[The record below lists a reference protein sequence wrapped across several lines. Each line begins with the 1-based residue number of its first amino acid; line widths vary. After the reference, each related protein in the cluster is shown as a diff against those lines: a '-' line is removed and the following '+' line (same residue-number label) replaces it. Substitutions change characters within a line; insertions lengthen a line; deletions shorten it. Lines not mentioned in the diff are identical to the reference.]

1 MPPSNALVSPADLA
15 EEEARYELDFA
26 LCQSC
31 GLAQITV
38 SLDPDELFGEYA
50 YFSGYSET
58 MLAHAEA
65 LSSQL
70 VAQRELTVDSLVVEV
85 ASNDG
90 YLLQFYVAAGVPVL
104 GIDPAENVVAAARER
119 GVETICEFFGKEV
132 AQRLR
137 ASGLRADVIHANNV
151 LAHVPDVNGFVQ
163 GIQTLLAIGGVAV
176 IETPYVRDLV
186 ERLEF
191 DTIYHEHLFYYSLT
205 SLSRLFARNGLKVV
219 DVERI
224 PIHGGSLRVF
234 AARVDDPVTVTAHVT
249 ALLAEEEE
257 IGIARLAYFEGFAEQ
272 VDELRRRLP
281 ALLDTLLAN
290 GHHIAAY
297 GAAAKGS
304 VLLNTCRIG
313 RDRVSFVADRNIYKQ
328 GRYMP
333 GVRIPIVAPE
343 RLLEEMPDEV
353 LLLAWNLADEIV
365 EQQSEYRARGG
376 RFIVPLPEPRIV

>member
-1 MPPSNALVSPADLA
+1 MSD
-15 EEEARYELDFA
+15 
-26 LCQSC
+26 C

-191 DTIYHEHLFYYSLT
+191 ERSIT
-205 SLSRLFARNGLKVV
+205 S
-219 DVERI
+219 
-224 PIHGGSLRVF
+224 
-234 AARVDDPVTVTAHVT
+234 
-249 ALLAEEEE
+249 
-257 IGIARLAYFEGFAEQ
+257 
-272 VDELRRRLP
+272 
-281 ALLDTLLAN
+281 
-290 GHHIAAY
+290 
-297 GAAAKGS
+297 
-304 VLLNTCRIG
+304 TCSITR
-313 RDRVSFVADRNIYKQ
+313 S
-328 GRYMP
+328 
-333 GVRIPIVAPE
+333 
-343 RLLEEMPDEV
+343 
-353 LLLAWNLADEIV
+353 
-365 EQQSEYRARGG
+365 
-376 RFIVPLPEPRIV
+376 PRSHASSHAMD